1 MSGLLERLKKASK
14 IELTETL
21 GKSEVLNSK
30 DVIHLPVPALNIAFS
45 GDLDGGFM
53 PGLSMIAGESRT
65 FKSVISLVCA
75 KAYMDKYDD
84 AIMLFYDSEMG
95 ASKNYFNSLDI
106 DLERVLHIPITDVEQ
121 FKFDVMAQ
129 LEEIKRGDHVIIVVD
144 SIGNLASKK
153 EVEDALNE
161 KSAADMS
168 RAKALKSLTRLI
180 TPHLNLKNIPMIVVN
195 HTYQTLEIYS
205 KTITG
210 GGCVLKGTMVQMADG
225 TMKPIEEITVGELV
239 KTLDGDKEVT
249 ATWNPDTLMDGTPEC
264 YEVEFEDG
272 TVVTCSDV
280 HRFMRDGEWVEIQHL
295 NVGDDLQTLSDAMMK
310 ITSIKKVGK
319 KPVYD
324 LSVKDA
330 QHYVLKNGVV
340 SHNTGL
346 VYASD
351 NILNITRSQ
360 QKNGTEIVGY
370 DFNINVLKSRH
381 SREKSRIPITV
392 MFDSGINVWS
402 GLLEMAV
409 ASGDVV
415 KPSNGWYQVVDVETG
430 EVIGNKI
437 RAKDTNNKEFWDEI
451 LKRQHFKDWVKK
463 TFMIANSKLL
473 SDDKGEGEM
482 PDSQF
487 TME

>member
-14 IELTETL
+14 IELADTL
-21 GKSEVLNSK
+21 GNSEVLNNK

-53 PGLSMIAGESRT
+53 PGLSMVVGESRT

-106 DLERVLHIPITDVEQ
+106 DLDRVLHIPITDVEQ
-121 FKFDVMAQ
+121 FKFDVMSQ

-210 GGCVLKGTMVQMADG
+210 GG
-225 TMKPIEEITVGELV
+225 
-239 KTLDGDKEVT
+239 
-249 ATWNPDTLMDGTPEC
+249 
-264 YEVEFEDG
+264 
-272 TVVTCSDV
+272 
-280 HRFMRDGEWVEIQHL
+280 
-295 NVGDDLQTLSDAMMK
+295 
-310 ITSIKKVGK
+310 
-319 KPVYD
+319 
-324 LSVKDA
+324 
-330 QHYVLKNGVV
+330 
-340 SHNTGL
+340 TGL

-381 SREKSRIPITV
+381 SREKSRIPVTV

-409 ASGDVV
+409 ASGDIV

-430 EVIGNKI
+430 EVIGNKL
-437 RAKDTNNKEFWDEI
+437 RAKDTNNKEFWEPI
-451 LKRQHFKDWVKK
+451 LQREHFKEWVKK
-463 TFMIANSKLL
+463 TFMIANNKLL
-473 SDDKGEGEM
+473 SDDKGDGEL

>member
-1 MSGLLERLKKASK
+1 
-14 IELTETL
+14 
-21 GKSEVLNSK
+21 
-30 DVIHLPVPALNIAFS
+30 LNIAFS

-210 GGCVLKGTMVQMADG
+210 GG
-225 TMKPIEEITVGELV
+225 
-239 KTLDGDKEVT
+239 
-249 ATWNPDTLMDGTPEC
+249 
-264 YEVEFEDG
+264 
-272 TVVTCSDV
+272 S
-280 HRFMRDGEWVEIQHL
+280 
-295 NVGDDLQTLSDAMMK
+295 
-310 ITSIKKVGK
+310 
-319 KPVYD
+319 
-324 LSVKDA
+324 
-330 QHYVLKNGVV
+330 
-340 SHNTGL
+340 GL

-430 EVIGNKI
+430 EMVGNKV

>member
-1 MSGLLERLKKASK
+1 MSGLLDRLKKASK

-210 GGCVLKGTMVQMADG
+210 GG
-225 TMKPIEEITVGELV
+225 
-239 KTLDGDKEVT
+239 
-249 ATWNPDTLMDGTPEC
+249 
-264 YEVEFEDG
+264 
-272 TVVTCSDV
+272 
-280 HRFMRDGEWVEIQHL
+280 
-295 NVGDDLQTLSDAMMK
+295 
-310 ITSIKKVGK
+310 
-319 KPVYD
+319 
-324 LSVKDA
+324 
-330 QHYVLKNGVV
+330 
-340 SHNTGL
+340 TGL

-430 EVIGNKI
+430 EVIGNKV

>member
-1 MSGLLERLKKASK
+1 L
-14 IELTETL
+14 
-21 GKSEVLNSK
+21 
-30 DVIHLPVPALNIAFS
+30 
-45 GDLDGGFM
+45 
-53 PGLSMIAGESRT
+53 
-65 FKSVISLVCA
+65 
-75 KAYMDKYDD
+75 DKYDD

-210 GGCVLKGTMVQMADG
+210 GG
-225 TMKPIEEITVGELV
+225 
-239 KTLDGDKEVT
+239 
-249 ATWNPDTLMDGTPEC
+249 
-264 YEVEFEDG
+264 
-272 TVVTCSDV
+272 S
-280 HRFMRDGEWVEIQHL
+280 
-295 NVGDDLQTLSDAMMK
+295 
-310 ITSIKKVGK
+310 
-319 KPVYD
+319 
-324 LSVKDA
+324 
-330 QHYVLKNGVV
+330 
-340 SHNTGL
+340 GL

-430 EVIGNKI
+430 EMVGNKV